1 MAGDWK
7 EKKFKI
13 KSTAHKF
20 KGTLFINMACTYLD
34 FNMIF
39 VKKNSSKME
48 NTCIVIETPGT
59 RFKIY

>member
-13 KSTAHKF
+13 KSIARKF

-39 VKKNSSKME
+39 VKKKNQAKW
-48 NTCIVIETPGT
+48 
-59 RFKIY
+59 KIHAS